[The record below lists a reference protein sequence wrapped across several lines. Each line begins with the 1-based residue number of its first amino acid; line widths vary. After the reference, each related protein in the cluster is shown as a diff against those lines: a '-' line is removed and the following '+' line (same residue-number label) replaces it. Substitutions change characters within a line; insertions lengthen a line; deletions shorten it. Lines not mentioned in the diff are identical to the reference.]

1 MFNNN
6 YDKETIFK
14 IIKLGKPQFT
24 FGIFLYFCAGA
35 FLAILLNGEFVLNKF
50 IFGYL
55 VIFLASMAIHY
66 GNDYFDYELDKMGTP
81 TPFTGGS
88 GILVENPELRGI
100 SKNLSIMFICLS
112 LIAGVIFTFFYSY
125 PLSFL
130 LYILLGNFL
139 VWFYA
144 APPIKLSYR
153 RLGEFAN
160 TFNGFLLPGMGY
172 FVVMGTLD
180 LNFLIFAI
188 PLLFLQ
194 LIFTVGVGIPDLEG
208 DKIGGKITW
217 VVARGRK
224 FGFNLMALSGFM
236 LAISFLIIP
245 YTNLFPASINFR
257 VLTLISLLPLSFA
270 VIGLIKHP
278 VEKEP
283 ATKIATMNV
292 AMVFAALIL
301 IDSYLAYIII

>member
-1 MFNNN
+1 MN
-6 YDKETIFK
+6 YDKDTIIK

-24 FGIFLYFCAGA
+24 FGIFLYFCVGA
-35 FLAILLNGEFVLNKF
+35 FLAILLSGEFVLSKF
-50 IFGYL
+50 IYGYL

-66 GNDYFDYELDKMGTP
+66 GNDYFDYELDKFGKP

-100 SKNLSIMFICLS
+100 SKNLSVMFICLS
-112 LIAGVIFTFFYSY
+112 LIAGTLFTYIYSF
-125 PLSFL
+125 PFSFL
-130 LYILLGNFL
+130 LYVVLGNFL

-153 RLGEFAN
+153 RLGELAN

-180 LNFLIFAI
+180 LNFLIFSI
-188 PLLFLQ
+188 PMLFLH
-194 LIFTVGVGIPDLEG
+194 LLFTVGVEIPDLEG

-217 VVARGRK
+217 IVSKGRK
-224 FGFNLMALSGFM
+224 FGFNLMAFAGFM
-236 LAISFLIIP
+236 LAISFILIP
-245 YTNLFPASINFR
+245 YTNMFPASINFR
-257 VLTLISLLPLSFA
+257 VLALISLLPLSLA
-270 VIGLIKHP
+270 VVGLIKHP

-283 ATKIATMNV
+283 ATKLATINV